1 VACYNA
7 CAAGAGHGRSES
19 QANAQ
24 GKNQDQ
30 PKVLENVQNQLEN
43 FLTEKASKLGQTQQG
58 TLQETQRTKGAPE
71 NGTYINRK
79 LIDLDR
85 S

>member
-1 VACYNA
+1 M
-7 CAAGAGHGRSES
+7 SELR
-19 QANAQ
+19 AQ
-24 GKNQDQ
+24 VVEAVKARRMPKAKTRTNQ
-30 PKVLENVQNQLEN
+30 KYLKMSRKQLEN